1 MLRRMLESRQH
12 RVLLAAGGGEAL
24 ELWHARA
31 ADLLMLDLH
40 LPDVDGLES
49 FVQFR
54 AAAPELPIIVM
65 SGGDQD
71 GGFETLGEAL
81 LLGAT
86 AALAKPFHLR
96 ETLDLVARVLGP
108 ARVRDTVDKRRGED
122 RT

>member
-24 ELWHARA
+24 ELWRARA
-31 ADLLMLDLH
+31 ADLLILDLH

-71 GGFETLGEAL
+71 GGFETLGNAL

-86 AALAKPFHLR
+86 AALAQPFHLR

-108 ARVRDTVDKRRGED
+108 ARVRDTVDKRRGE
-122 RT
+122 